1 MHSYNGYPVN
11 DSSAIEIGG
20 CTVRPTRNLLERN
33 GRSIKIVPRTMDTLI
48 YLAEHAG
55 EVVSAEELIGAV
67 WRGRIVNDAQ
77 IYKSMSQLRQAL
89 GELREDVEFIQ
100 TVPKRGYRLVAPVTP
115 ARQHGTVS
123 VAGDS
128 GTVPGRKFGFA
139 VGGILALTLAI
150 IVGRSMEEDD
160 PLTWAEA
167 SGAVFA
173 TPHFSIQASQPE
185 HFANSVAVLPF
196 ENLSLNPEDAHFA
209 AGVHEEILNHLTK
222 IDDLRVVARAS
233 VLPYAGAA
241 QPIFEIADELRVG
254 TIMVGSVRYA
264 DDRVRIGTQH
274 IDAESG
280 SLLWSASYEREL
292 ADIFAIQTDIAT
304 RVATALGARLSRTER
319 KRIEERLTDSPEAYT
334 LYLRAGTTDLSPGLP
349 ASLRHLYLDRAIALD
364 PEFAHAYARKAN
376 AYSLALVDNVAS
388 GAADFTDLAE
398 LDRLTRQNAGQA
410 LALDPSLGS
419 AYLALGRLHQ
429 FRWRWAEAQQAYE
442 RAFELGPND
451 LDLLRLYSQFNSHT
465 GNHAKAIRLAERAME
480 LAPAEP
486 ALNFRLGT
494 VFLYAGSHDAAIA
507 AFRET
512 VELDPMYTIAH
523 VSLAIMEGIHGNTAE
538 AVTELRVAEICLGAD
553 PLLHLSALIA
563 YGYAQIG
570 RREDVARVLR
580 ELENRSAG
588 KRIGAGREAFVS
600 LALGDEEKTLKWLE
614 SVIDEIDT
622 MEPDVSYY
630 SLMLLTANAFSD
642 PVLDEPQ
649 FQAVRDRI
657 EARSG
662 LQ

>member
-1 MHSYNGYPVN
+1 VHSYNGDSVN

-55 EVVSAEELIGAV
+55 EVVSVEELIGAV

-100 TVPKRGYRLVAPVTP
+100 TVPKRGYRLVTPVTP

-150 IVGRSMEEDD
+150 IVGRSMQEDD
-160 PLTWAEA
+160 PLNGAEA

-264 DDRVRIGTQH
+264 DGRVRIVVQL
-274 IDAESG
+274 IDTATG
-280 SLLWSASYEREL
+280 AQLWSEAYEHDFSE
-292 ADIFAIQTDIAT
+292 IFTIQTDIAT
-304 RVATALGARLSRTER
+304 RVAMALEARLTAAQQLT
-319 KRIEERLTDSPEAYT
+319 IQQQLTDSPEAYA
-334 LYLRAGTTDLSPGLP
+334 LYLRAGATDLALGLP
-349 ASLRHLYLDRAIALD
+349 TSLRHLYLDRAIALD
-364 PEFAHAYARKAN
+364 PEFARAHARKAN
-376 AYSLALVDNVAS
+376 AYTLSLVNNVAS
-388 GAADFTDLAE
+388 GAADLTDLAE
-398 LDRLTRQNAGQA
+398 LDRLSREHAEKA
-410 LALDPSLGS
+410 LALDL
-419 AYLALGRLHQ
+419 
-429 FRWRWAEAQQAYE
+429 
-442 RAFELGPND
+442 
-451 LDLLRLYSQFNSHT
+451 
-465 GNHAKAIRLAERAME
+465 
-480 LAPAEP
+480 
-486 ALNFRLGT
+486 
-494 VFLYAGSHDAAIA
+494 
-507 AFRET
+507 
-512 VELDPMYTIAH
+512 
-523 VSLAIMEGIHGNTAE
+523 
-538 AVTELRVAEICLGAD
+538 
-553 PLLHLSALIA
+553 
-563 YGYAQIG
+563 
-570 RREDVARVLR
+570 
-580 ELENRSAG
+580 
-588 KRIGAGREAFVS
+588 
-600 LALGDEEKTLKWLE
+600 
-614 SVIDEIDT
+614 
-622 MEPDVSYY
+622 
-630 SLMLLTANAFSD
+630 
-642 PVLDEPQ
+642 
-649 FQAVRDRI
+649 
-657 EARSG
+657 
-662 LQ
+662 